1 MIMGDEDNSG
11 IDPDENIKVTLIGCT
26 GVGKTCI
33 IKRYHLNEYIENPPT
48 TCGGSYS
55 IKQININNKI
65 IQIDLW
71 DTAGQER
78 FRSLGKHFYKD
89 AYIVIFVY
97 DITNKE
103 SFEEIKTVWYP
114 SVKEHGEKYS
124 VLAVVGNK
132 WDLYWKEEVK
142 EDEARAYAQEIGA
155 TFMLVSAKDGDNV
168 DILFDT
174 LVKKYLGSPFK
185 EQLNEMKKAK
195 GKTGK
200 LTTRKT
206 RKKKKKS
213 GFC

>member
-1 MIMGDEDNSG
+1 MGDEDKSNVKA
-11 IDPDENIKVTLIGCT
+11 DENIKVTLIGGS

-33 IKRYHLNEYIENPPT
+33 IRRYYLNEYIENPAS
-48 TCGGSYS
+48 TCGGSYTA
-55 IKQININNKI
+55 KQITINNKL

-89 AYIVIFVY
+89 AYIVILVY
-97 DITNKE
+97 DITNKD

-132 WDLYWKEEVK
+132 CDLYENEEVK
-142 EDEARAYAQEIGA
+142 ENEAREYAQQIGA
-155 TFMLVSAKDGDNV
+155 TFMLVSAKSGDNI
-168 DILFDT
+168 DLLFDT
-174 LVKKYLGSPFK
+174 LVKQYLGPAFT
-185 EQLNEMKKAK
+185 EQLNEMKKEK
-195 GKTGK
+195 GETGK
-200 LTTRKT
+200 LSTQKA
-206 RKKKKKS
+206 KKKKKK